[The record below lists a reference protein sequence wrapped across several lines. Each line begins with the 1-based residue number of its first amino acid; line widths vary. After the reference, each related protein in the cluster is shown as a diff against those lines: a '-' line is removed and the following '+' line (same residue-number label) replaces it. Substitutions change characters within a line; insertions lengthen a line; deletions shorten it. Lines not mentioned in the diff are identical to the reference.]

1 MILLLWFN
9 ETVEKHSVREI
20 IAARPTT
27 MLITARRDGDFK
39 PVIFAAVYSCRVNIR
54 RGSDYSDNANVLLF

>member
-1 MILLLWFN
+1 
-9 ETVEKHSVREI
+9 
-20 IAARPTT
+20 